1 MTILV
6 SNANGKV
13 GQEVAKALL
22 AKGEKVRIGARDVA
36 KAKVEFP
43 DADIVELDLG
53 KPETIAAAMN
63 GVSAVFSATPYHLLP
78 AGEEA
83 LIAGAKAAGVTRFVK
98 LSALG
103 VESNP
108 ASPHTLAEKTLAASG
123 LSWTIVRPT
132 FFMQN
137 YSTQSA
143 GSVKSGAIYEP
154 AGQGATS
161 FVDTR
166 DIADVAVAA
175 LTQSGHEG
183 KAYALTGP
191 AALTRAQVAEILS
204 DASGHPVAYVEVD
217 DAALRGAMAG
227 APPSLVELM
236 SALFGYVRAGYTAAV
251 TSDVSLVTGKPARD
265 FASFARDHAAIW
277 KR

>member
-13 GQEVAKALL
+13 GQEVVKALL
-22 AKGEKVRIGARDVA
+22 AKGESVRVGARDLA
-36 KAKVEFP
+36 KARAEFP
-43 DADIVELDLG
+43 GAEVVELDLG
-53 KPETIAAAMN
+53 KPETLAAAVK
-63 GVSAVFSATPYHLLP
+63 GASAVFAATPYHLLP

-83 LIAGAKAAGVTRFVK
+83 LIGAAKAAGVRRFVK

-103 VESNP
+103 VEANP
-108 ASPHTLAEKTLAASG
+108 DSPHTLAEKTLANSG

-137 YSTQSA
+137 YSTQAA
-143 GSVKSGAIYEP
+143 GSVKAGAIYEP
-154 AGQGATS
+154 AGAGATS

-175 LTQSGHEG
+175 LTEAGHESM
-183 KAYALTGP
+183 AYGLTGP
-191 AALTRAQVAEILS
+191 AALTRDQVAAELS
-204 DASGHPVAYVEVD
+204 KASGRPVKYVEID

-227 APPSLVELM
+227 APPALVELM

-251 TSDVSLVTGKPARD
+251 SGDVSRVTGRPARD
-265 FASFARDHAAIW
+265 FASFAADHAEVW
-277 KR
+277 K